1 MENSETLTLFGGA
14 FKPPTRGHF
23 NIVKWAL
30 TNNPDTKEVRV
41 YVGSGERDGVTQ
53 NQSIFIWNIYKKYLD
68 PKVKIIAIQAP
79 IREIHK
85 IARENPNQKI
95 NMVIG
100 YRLDNE
106 KDLMD
111 VGKRTK
117 NLPLNVKVSIHTSR
131 DEGLSGTQ
139 ARKSFRDSKEALIKC
154 LPKELSESEVSSIFN
169 LLNNKMPQK
178 IDNKIWI

>member
-1 MENSETLTLFGGA
+1 MHNTETLTLFGGA

-23 NIVKWAL
+23 NIVKWVL
-30 TNNPDTKEVRV
+30 DNNPNTKEVRV
-41 YVGSGERDGVTQ
+41 YVGEGERGGVSQ
-53 NQSIFIWNIYKKYLD
+53 SQSIFIWNIYKKYLH
-68 PKVKIIAIQAP
+68 PKVTIIPIKAP

-85 IARENPNQKI
+85 IAMENPNQKI

-117 NLPLNVKVSIHTSR
+117 NLPLNVDVSIHTSR

-139 ARKSFRDSKEALIKC
+139 ARKSFRESKESLIKC
-154 LPKELSESEVSSIFN
+154 LPKELSDTEVSSIFN